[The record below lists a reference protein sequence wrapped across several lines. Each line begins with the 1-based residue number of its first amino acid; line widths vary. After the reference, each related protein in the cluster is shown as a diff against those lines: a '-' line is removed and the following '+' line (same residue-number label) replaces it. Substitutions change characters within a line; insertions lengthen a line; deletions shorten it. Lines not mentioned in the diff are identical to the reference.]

1 VPPPAQPSL
10 DSVSTIRD
18 DGSRRYLFPADV
30 SGRFTRARAGAAL
43 VLIAIYLLLPWIKV
57 GGYPAVFLDVAERRF
72 HFFGWTL
79 AAQDLWLMFF
89 LITGLGFS
97 LFFVT
102 ALLGRVWC
110 GWACPQTVFL
120 DHVYRK
126 IERWIDGDAVGRRA
140 LDAAP
145 WTTAKIGRRIAKHAA
160 YLVVSGAIAHLF
172 LAYFVSIPALWRMM
186 SAAPVEHWSAF
197 AFMAVFTGGLYF
209 NFAWFREQLCIVI
222 CPYGRLQSV
231 LIDDNSLVIGYDAR
245 RGEPRGKLH
254 HETCGAEGANQVLS
268 ERLTGDMGGTP
279 MPRGTGVPP
288 VGLRARAK
296 PDLRSGTEAPNPAAT
311 GTAAYGDAALQRPG
325 DCIACN
331 RCVQVCPTGIDIRQG
346 LQIECIGCA
355 ACIDACDEVMTR
367 IHKPRGLVRYD
378 SLNGLAGRATR
389 WFRPRVALY
398 GVLLAVGA
406 AVATRA
412 LSTVKPAYF
421 SVTRMTGMP
430 YVVTPDAIRNQFFV
444 RLVNTRA
451 VATAFVVTTANA
463 AGARQAGF
471 DTPVTVSPL
480 GEEVRP
486 LMLVQ
491 SRAAYTGSFRFTV
504 VARDVAG
511 TFELKREVEFL
522 GPDARLLQEDVLE
535 KKLHQ

>member
-1 VPPPAQPSL
+1 M
-10 DSVSTIRD
+10 STIRD
-18 DGSRRYLFPADV
+18 DGSRRYLFPSDV
-30 SGRFTRARAGAAL
+30 SGRFTRARAWAAL
-43 VLIAIYLLLPWIKV
+43 VLIAIYLLLPWIKI
-57 GGYPAVFLDVAERRF
+57 GGYPAVFLDIAERRF

-126 IERWIDGDAVGRRA
+126 IERGIEGDAVERRA

-145 WTTAKIGRRIAKHAA
+145 WTVGKIGQHVAKHAL

-172 LAYFVSIPALWRMM
+172 LAYFVSIPALWHMM
-186 SAAPVEHWSAF
+186 RAAPVEHWSAF

-231 LIDDNSLVIGYDAR
+231 LIDDDSLVIGYDAN
-245 RGEPRGKLH
+245 RGEPRGKMH
-254 HETCGAEGANQVLS
+254 RETGGAGDANQVLS
-268 ERLTGDMGGTP
+268 ERVPGDMGGTP
-279 MPRGTGVPP
+279 M
-288 VGLRARAK
+288 GLSALSK
-296 PDLRSGTEAPNPAAT
+296 PDF
-311 GTAAYGDAALQRPG
+311 RPVAGIADPGSRFG
-325 DCIACN
+325 DCVACN

-367 IHKPRGLVRYD
+367 LNKPRGLVRYD
-378 SLNGLAGRATR
+378 SLRGLAGRATR

-406 AVATRA
+406 AVATWA

-444 RLVNTRA
+444 RLVNTRSI
-451 VATAFVVTTANA
+451 ATAFEVTTANA

-471 DTPVTVSPL
+471 DAPVSVPPL

-486 LMLVQ
+486 LMLIQ
-491 SRAAYTGSFRFTV
+491 SRGTYTGPFRFSV
-504 VARDVAG
+504 VMRDAGG

-522 GPDARLLQEDVLE
+522 GPDLRLLLEDDRE
-535 KKLHQ
+535 KGHPK